1 MNNLKRID
9 YYGQLLLIGLS
20 VLLAFINRQTFLI
33 TGYITVASWQF
44 LSCLLHFLSRNHLLR
59 QRSRHLFEFIL
70 VILPVAV
77 LAFLL
82 FPILLN
88 ASLPFLLWISPLL
101 ATWYCYITSVEL
113 NIWEARALIQLR

>member
-9 YYGQLLLIGLS
+9 YYGQILLMAASL
-20 VLLAFINRQTFLI
+20 VLVIINRHLFLLM
-33 TGYITVASWQF
+33 GYIAVGSWQF
-44 LSCLLHFLSRNHLLR
+44 LSCLFHFIGRDNLLR

-70 VILPVAV
+70 VVLPVAA

-82 FPILLN
+82 FPLLLN
-88 ASLPFLLWISPLL
+88 ASLPALIWVSPVL
-101 ATWYCYITSVEL
+101 AVWYCYITNIEL